1 MAYHH
6 YSCFFSI
13 NTKILAV
20 IIRCF
25 LLSAGKIIYTKTQL
39 SSPTL
44 IVRNKM
50 ESTPEST
57 PVVEMHNIKKNFAA
71 VQALKGVDLVLHHNE
86 VLGLVG
92 DNAAGKSTLMK
103 VLSGAYIPDEGEIF
117 MEGQKIHLTDPLH
130 ARRLGIEMVYQDLAL
145 ANNLDVTA
153 NVFLGRERVG
163 WHFGPFGV
171 MNSHQMEQESQ
182 RLLGRLKIDIPSVR
196 LLVERLSGGQRQAVA
211 IARATAFNS
220 KVIIM
225 DEPTAALSV
234 AAISKVL
241 DLVRELKAQGA
252 SIIIISH
259 RLEDVYSVSDRMI
272 ILRQGRKVRDCLV
285 EGEID
290 EFREKVVAYI
300 IGARDD
306 FAKVAVNQSQPGES
320 L

>member
-1 MAYHH
+1 MTEA
-6 YSCFFSI
+6 
-13 NTKILAV
+13 A
-20 IIRCF
+20 
-25 LLSAGKIIYTKTQL
+25 
-39 SSPTL
+39 
-44 IVRNKM
+44 
-50 ESTPEST
+50 
-57 PVVEMHNIKKNFAA
+57 PVVEMRNIKKSFGA
-71 VQALKGVDLVLHHNE
+71 VQALRGVDLTLHHNE

-117 MEGQKIHLTDPLH
+117 IEGKKVHFSNPLD
-130 ARRLGIEMVYQDLAL
+130 ARRIGIEMVYQDLAL
-145 ANNLDVTA
+145 ANNLDITA
-153 NVFLGRERVG
+153 NVFLGREAVSTQI
-163 WHFGPFGV
+163 GPLGV
-171 MNSHQMEQESQ
+171 MDSHHMEQAAAQ
-182 RLLGRLKIDIPSVR
+182 LLGRLKIDIPSVR

-259 RLEDVYSVSDRMI
+259 RLEDIYSVCDRMMVM
-272 ILRQGRKVRDCLV
+272 RQGRKVRDCPV
-285 EGEID
+285 SGEIN
-290 EFREKVVAYI
+290 EFRESVVAYL

-306 FAKVAVNQSQPGES
+306 FANVAVN
-320 L
+320 

>member
-1 MAYHH
+1 MQPMAE
-6 YSCFFSI
+6 
-13 NTKILAV
+13 A
-20 IIRCF
+20 
-25 LLSAGKIIYTKTQL
+25 A
-39 SSPTL
+39 
-44 IVRNKM
+44 
-50 ESTPEST
+50 
-57 PVVEMHNIKKNFAA
+57 PVVEMRNIKKSFAA
-71 VQALKGVDLVLHHNE
+71 VQALRGVDLVLHHNE
-86 VLGLVG
+86 VLGLLG

-117 MEGQKIHLTDPLH
+117 LDGEKVNLTDPFH
-130 ARRLGIEMVYQDLAL
+130 ARRMGIEMVYQDLAL

-153 NVFLGRERVG
+153 NVFLGREMVG
-163 WHFGPFGV
+163 TKVGPIGV
-171 MNSHQMEQESQ
+171 LHSHNMELETQ

-220 KVIIM
+220 KVTIM

-259 RLEDVYSVSDRMI
+259 RLEDVFQVSDRMVV
-272 ILRQGRKVRDCLV
+272 LRQGRKVTDRPV
-285 EGEID
+285 EGELD
-290 EFREKVVAYI
+290 EFREKVVAYM

-306 FAKVAVNQSQPGES
+306 FAKKPS
-320 L
+320 

>member
-1 MAYHH
+1 M
-6 YSCFFSI
+6 
-13 NTKILAV
+13 T
-20 IIRCF
+20 
-25 LLSAGKIIYTKTQL
+25 TET
-39 SSPTL
+39 
-44 IVRNKM
+44 
-50 ESTPEST
+50 T
-57 PVVEMHNIKKNFAA
+57 PVVEMRGIKKNFAA

-103 VLSGAYIPDEGEIF
+103 VLSGAYIPDEGEILI
-117 MEGQKIHLTDPLH
+117 EGQKVHMADPLD

-153 NVFLGRERVG
+153 NVFLGRETISTQL
-163 WHFGPFGV
+163 GPFGV
-171 MNSHQMEQESQ
+171 MDSRRMELEAQ
-182 RLLGRLKIDIPSVR
+182 RLLQRLKIDIPSVR

-211 IARATAFNS
+211 IARSTAFNS

-234 AAISKVL
+234 AAIRLVL

-259 RLEDVYSVSDRMI
+259 RLEDVYQVSDRLMV
-272 ILRQGRKVRDCLV
+272 LRQGRKVRDCPI
-285 EGEID
+285 EEDID
-290 EFREKVVAYI
+290 EFREGVVAYM

-306 FAKVAVNQSQPGES
+306 YATAAAG
-320 L
+320 